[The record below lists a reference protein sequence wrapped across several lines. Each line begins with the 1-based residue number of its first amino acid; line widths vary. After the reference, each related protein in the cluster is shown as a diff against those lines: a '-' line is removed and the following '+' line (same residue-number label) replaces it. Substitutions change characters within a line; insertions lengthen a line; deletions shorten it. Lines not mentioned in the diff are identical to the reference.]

1 MNKDHSPCANCKFR
15 ARYDKNPKSL
25 LGRLWR
31 WHIGFCPGWKAYMNH
46 LNEQEREELRQK
58 YHIILKSLL
67 IAVILSCSS
76 PATLQAQSRFVERST
91 DVLCLAP
98 AATGIVKAIVEKD
111 RKGVLELGLSSI
123 TGIAL
128 NYGLNACI
136 KKNRPEM
143 PSDAGWSDRHAFPST
158 HTMAAF
164 DGATFLM
171 RRYGW
176 KWGIPAYAVSTYVA
190 WGRVHTDRHDWWDV
204 LGGAAIGAGSA
215 LIFTRPFARDI
226 DLSIAPASF
235 GNSGAGIFVA
245 MRF

>member
-1 MNKDHSPCANCKFR
+1 MKRFLVYITLCFIVPQV
-15 ARYDKNPKSL
+15 L
-25 LGRLWR
+25 L
-31 WHIGFCPGWKAYMNH
+31 
-46 LNEQEREELRQK
+46 
-58 YHIILKSLL
+58 
-67 IAVILSCSS
+67 
-76 PATLQAQSRFVERST
+76 AQSEFVKRST

-98 AATGIVKAIVEKD
+98 SATGLIKAIAENDK
-111 RKGVLELGLSSI
+111 KGIIELGLSSA

-136 KKNRPEM
+136 KKDRPEM
-143 PSDAGWSDRHAFPST
+143 PLEADWSDHHAFPST

-176 KWGIPAYAVSTYVA
+176 KWGVPAYVVSTYVA
-190 WGRVHTDRHDWWDV
+190 WGRVNAGKHDWWDV

-215 LIFTRPFARDI
+215 LVFTHPFVRNA
-226 DLSIAPASF
+226 DLTIAPATF
-235 GNSGAGIFVA
+235 GNNSAGVFMV